1 MENANEKLSCLVVDD
16 EQPAQWVLTS
26 YISETSNLELT
37 TCAFDAMEALE
48 VMKNHSIDL
57 LFLDINLPGLNG
69 LEMLDTLEFQPMVI
83 FTTAYAAYAAES
95 FEYNVVDYLVKP
107 VTKHHFERAV
117 ARAFEKA
124 RLREVIENADT
135 RYPTASIELNLGGST
150 EVVETENIVYLQSY
164 GNYVKVF
171 LENRMILATSTTHQ
185 LLSQLPQKSFLR
197 IHKSFI
203 VNRKFIKAY
212 SNNTVLA
219 GKEKLPIGIS
229 YRQSV
234 VTALNQNKE
243 NGS

>member
-1 MENANEKLSCLVVDD
+1 MENINEKLSCLVVDD

-26 YISETSNLELT
+26 YISETSNLELKA
-37 TCAFDAMEALE
+37 CAFDAMEALE

-124 RLREVIENADT
+124 RLREVTANTDT
-135 RYPTASIELNLGGST
+135 RYPTTSLELNLGGST
-150 EVVETENIVYLQSY
+150 ETVETENIVYLQSY

-203 VNRKFIKAY
+203 VNRKYIKAY
-212 SNNTVLA
+212 SNNSVVA

-234 VTALNQNKE
+234 VTALNQ
-243 NGS
+243 